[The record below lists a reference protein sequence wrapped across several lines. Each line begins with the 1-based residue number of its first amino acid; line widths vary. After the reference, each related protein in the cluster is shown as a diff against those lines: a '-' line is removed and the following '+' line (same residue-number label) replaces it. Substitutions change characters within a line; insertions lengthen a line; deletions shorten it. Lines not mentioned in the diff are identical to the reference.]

1 MKSHHDLT
9 VWRASIALAKSVY
22 EMTRSFPKD
31 ELYGLKSQ
39 IRRASVSIACNIAE
53 GSARQGTKE
62 LVQFLYIAAGSANE
76 LDTHFEICR
85 EVGLTSE
92 KDSKSIQQ
100 DIAEV
105 LKMLRG
111 LIRSLKAAPAAR

>member
-9 VWRASIALAKSVY
+9 VWRASIALTKSVY
-22 EMTRSFPKD
+22 EITRSFPK
-31 ELYGLKSQ
+31 EEMYGLTSQ
-39 IRRASVSIACNIAE
+39 IRRASVSIAGNIAE

-62 LVQFLYIAAGSANE
+62 VVQFLYIAAGSANE

-85 EVGLTSE
+85 EVGFTSE
-92 KDSKSIQQ
+92 KDSKAIQH
-100 DIAEV
+100 DISEV

-111 LIRSLKAAPAAR
+111 LIRSLKAVPAAR